1 MPASFSVEYEGRTVE
16 VIPDPIW
23 EQDRVRLVVDGET
36 VAETKA
42 NAKQTV
48 LAGDGFEV
56 RAVMPFWGGSVKR
69 ASLVPDGGDEEYELD
84 PEPGTRAARVAA
96 WGRRHPKLYASRYVL
111 SGAAQVAAAIIGFT
125 FLLRLS
131 PRSRGRRST
140 CPTCPGS
147 TCRTCRCRRFR
158 SIWSC
163 PGGCRRCWT
172 PSRTGCRSWSGSCW
186 PRASS
191 SAGRSCAATAR
202 LPRVLEIDTPHGPA
216 HAHPHLV
223 DGASTVLVLGHGA
236 GGGVGAPDLE
246 AATQTA
252 TRRACRCT

>member
-84 PEPGTRAARVAA
+84 PEPGTRAARSPRGGAGTRSCTPRGTCSA
-96 WGRRHPKLYASRYVL
+96 GRPRSRRRSSASP
-111 SGAAQVAAAIIGFT
+111 SCCGS
-125 FLLRLS
+125 S
-131 PRSRGRRST
+131 PRSRGRRSI
-140 CPTCPGS
+140 CPD
-147 TCRTCRCRRFR
+147 
-158 SIWSC
+158 
-163 PGGCRRCWT
+163 
-172 PSRTGCRSWSGSCW
+172 
-186 PRASS
+186 
-191 SAGRSCAATAR
+191 
-202 LPRVLEIDTPHGPA
+202 LPRID
-216 HAHPHLV
+216 L
-223 DGASTVLVLGHGA
+223 
-236 GGGVGAPDLE
+236 PDLPLPSFQIDLE
-246 AATQTA
+246 LPGWVQAVLDSKPYWVPIVVGVVLA
-252 TRRACRCT
+252 RRELNRRKKLRRDG

>member
-84 PEPGTRAARVAA
+84 PEPGTRAARLAA

-111 SGAAQVAAAIIGFT
+111 SGAAQVAMALIGFALV
-125 FLLRLS
+125 FRLLPAIPWPSIEL
-131 PRSRGRRST
+131 
-140 CPTCPGS
+140 PT
-147 TCRTCRCRRFR
+147 
-158 SIWSC
+158 
-163 PGGCRRCWT
+163 
-172 PSRTGCRSWSGSCW
+172 
-186 PRASS
+186 
-191 SAGRSCAATAR
+191 
-202 LPRVLEIDTPHGPA
+202 ID
-216 HAHPHLV
+216 L
-223 DGASTVLVLGHGA
+223 
-236 GGGVGAPDLE
+236 PDLPLPSFQIDLE
-246 AATQTA
+246 LPGWVQAVLDSKPYWVPIVIGVVLA
-252 TRRACRCT
+252 RRELKRRKKLRRDG

>member
-1 MPASFSVEYEGRTVE
+1 MYGTLASMPASFSVEYEGRTVE

-56 RAVMPFWGGSVKR
+56 RAVVPFWGGSVKR
-69 ASLVPDGGDEEYELD
+69 ASLVPDGRDEEYELD

-125 FLLRLS
+125 FLLRLI
-131 PRSRGRRST
+131 PAI
-140 CPTCPGS
+140 PWP
-147 TCRTCRCRRFR
+147 
-158 SIWSC
+158 SIE
-163 PGGCRRCWT
+163 
-172 PSRTGCRSWSGSCW
+172 
-186 PRASS
+186 
-191 SAGRSCAATAR
+191 
-202 LPRVLEIDTPHGPA
+202 L
-216 HAHPHLV
+216 
-223 DGASTVLVLGHGA
+223 
-236 GGGVGAPDLE
+236 PDLPSINLPDLPLPSFQLDLDLSGWVQ
-246 AATQTA
+246 AVLDSKPYWVPIVVGVVLA
-252 TRRACRCT
+252 RRELNRRKKLRRDG